1 MDYPPNSK
9 KGKSE
14 AKPEKKVERVTSTE
28 AIKRKKSLGKQFSE
42 TFIGGDAK
50 SAANYMAFGVLIP
63 ALRDALAD
71 AASQGIERLI
81 FGESKTRRPSSSMAT
96 GHVSYNR
103 FSSSTPQAS
112 KPRTLSRRSRATH
125 DFGEIVLQSRTEA
138 EEVIDRLFDLV
149 SRFDSATVADL
160 YELVG
165 IANTHTDHKWGWT
178 DLRGAS
184 VTRIRNGYLLDLPEP
199 EPLDY

>member
-9 KGKSE
+9 KAQSE
-14 AKPEKKVERVTSTE
+14 SKPEKKIERVTTTE
-28 AIKRKKSLGKQFSE
+28 PIKRKKSLGKQFSE

-50 SAANYMAFGVLIP
+50 SAANYMTFGVLIP
-63 ALRDALAD
+63 ALRDALAE

-81 FGESKTRRPSSSMAT
+81 FGESKTGRRPSSLAT

-103 FSSSTPQAS
+103 FSSAGPIGN
-112 KPRTLSRRSRATH
+112 KPKAISRRSRATH

-149 SRFDSATVADL
+149 GRFDSATVADL